1 LANVCE
7 NGANHPS
14 EFVWST
20 TSLVHRVMIYCDSLL
35 TGRSGM
41 KRLIEFP
48 LQNGGRLVAEVDESE
63 VPGRVV
69 RVAAKPGEVAEKAQE
84 TLEDALEKIKPA
96 AQLIIDKLHTL
107 HDVPDEISV
116 EFGIKLNAAAG
127 AIIASAGVE
136 ANYKVT
142 LKWTKSSIR
151 LKTYTRQST
160 NWFRKRANAIR

>member
-1 LANVCE
+1 
-7 NGANHPS
+7 
-14 EFVWST
+14 
-20 TSLVHRVMIYCDSLL
+20 
-35 TGRSGM
+35 M

-48 LQNGGRLVAEVDESE
+48 LQNGGRLVAEVDEPE
-63 VPGRVV
+63 VPGQVV

-96 AQLIIDKLHTL
+96 AQSIIDKLHTL
-107 HDVPDEISV
+107 RDVPDEISV

-136 ANYKVT
+136 ANYMVT

-151 LKTYTRQST
+151 LKTYKRQSA
-160 NWFRKRANAIR
+160 NWSRKRANAIR